1 MEGAFF
7 EDLDECTCVFPW
19 MLCSGFLE
27 LVSGLFYFVWVTV
40 LVSLSPSFRF
50 FFSLFTEIGPLAKVP
65 EYIRVQLIV
74 LCSYACLSRVILHPP
89 VLYERYSYSVL
100 WYSAHFMKKIV
111 N

>member
-1 MEGAFF
+1 MYLCFSMDAVFWVFGVGVGVV
-7 EDLDECTCVFPW
+7 LLRVGYCTSF
-19 MLCSGFLE
+19 
-27 LVSGLFYFVWVTV
+27 
-40 LVSLSPSFRF
+40 SLSLFSFFFF